1 MKLHLFPSRSLAVSD
16 TELLRRVWA
25 WYLPSLAWLVA
36 SSEIQWKLMSLHRR
50 YQSKSSLYR
59 SCPGNKTW
67 NEKLDEGFLS
77 RSPTRL
83 QIDRNRSVTVSYLL
97 NCFLKN
103 FLSIIGSGADQIYCT
118 PAFLHL
124 HDSKLSHELGDW
136 NSLFTADVCLAAQAN
151 QGTLPK

>member
-67 NEKLDEGFLS
+67 NEKLDDGFLS

-83 QIDRNRSVTVSYLL
+83 QLTGIDQLQLVTCSTASWKTFSESSVAALTR
-97 NCFLKN
+97 
-103 FLSIIGSGADQIYCT
+103 
-118 PAFLHL
+118 
-124 HDSKLSHELGDW
+124 
-136 NSLFTADVCLAAQAN
+136 FTAHPLSFICMIRNCHMSYVTGIHCLPRMCA
-151 QGTLPK
+151 